1 MCESSTT
8 SRRRSGHSGEWPIFR
23 SDPDRSDH
31 AHSVIHPLVL
41 LSVVDHAARVP
52 LPNKKRVLGVLL
64 GQDDGHTINVANS
77 FAVPF
82 EEDDKD
88 PKTFFLDLDYVEEM
102 WRMFRKVNG
111 ES

>member
-1 MCESSTT
+1 MSHQQRPTA
-8 SRRRSGHSGEWPIFR
+8 SGHSTRKTNFELGSGQLLTAI
-23 SDPDRSDH
+23 
-31 AHSVIHPLVL
+31 SVIHPLVL

-64 GQDDGHTINVANS
+64 GQDDGNTINVANS

-111 ES
+111 E